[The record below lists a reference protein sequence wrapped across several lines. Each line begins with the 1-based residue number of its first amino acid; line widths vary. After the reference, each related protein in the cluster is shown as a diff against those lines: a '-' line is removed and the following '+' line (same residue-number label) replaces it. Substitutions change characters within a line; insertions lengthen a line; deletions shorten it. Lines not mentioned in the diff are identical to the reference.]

1 MNIAMITGSRAEW
14 GLLKPLADILKPSIY
29 ATGSHLSPA
38 HGFTLGDIFDDGFTP
53 MSIPCVQAWDHST
66 SVSDAMA
73 LVLAKLSLIPVSYD
87 AVILLGDRY
96 EIFAAAT
103 AVFNAGVP
111 IIHIHGGE
119 TTRGSKDDV
128 YRDCITRMAT
138 YHFVAAEPYRERVI
152 QIGADPDKVW
162 TVGAL
167 GCDGLEP
174 NHDRE
179 DYILCVWHPTLGEDE
194 LFGELLQW
202 LGRRDEPKVFIRANA
217 DPNYININTSID
229 RFQEMHEGTIVYD
242 SLPRAEY
249 LNLLRY
255 CKCAIGNSSSF
266 VIEAPA
272 LGTVVYLVGR
282 RQDGRL
288 MGDTITSVDRPS
300 SISEAN
306 HFYGNIGVAFRVNR
320 ERYLPYGG
328 GNVAQAIGDKINDL
342 FG

>member
-119 TTRGSKDDV
+119 TTRGSKDNV

-138 YHFVAAEPYRERVI
+138 YHFVAAEPYGERVI
-152 QIGADPDKVW
+152 EIGADPDKVW
-162 TVGAL
+162 NVGAL

-179 DYILCVWHPTLGEDE
+179 DFILCVWHPTPGEDE

-202 LGRRDEPKVFIRANA
+202 LGRRDEPKVFVRPCA
-217 DPNYININTSID
+217 DPNYMEINQGID
-229 RFQEMHEGTIVYD
+229 RFQETHEGTVVYD
-242 SLPRAEY
+242 SLPRDEY
-249 LNLLRY
+249 LDELRH
-255 CKCAIGNSSSF
+255 CKFAVGNSSSF

-272 LGTVVYLVGR
+272 LDTRVFLVGF

-288 MGDTITSVDRPS
+288 LADTIS
-300 SISEAN
+300 SLIN
-306 HFYGNIGVAFRVNR
+306 PNNIKLHEHDLILGSKW
-320 ERYLPYGG
+320 YKPYGG

>member
-38 HGFTLGDIFDDGFTP
+38 HGFTLGDIFDSGHTP

-138 YHFVAAEPYRERVI
+138 YHFVAAKQYIDRVI
-152 QIGADPDKVW
+152 QIGADPEKVW
-162 TVGAL
+162 NVGAL

-174 NHDRE
+174 NHERD
-179 DYILCVWHPTLGEDE
+179 DFILCVWHPVPEEDH

-202 LGRRDEPKVFIRANA
+202 LGRRDEPKVFIKANA
-217 DPNYININTSID
+217 DPNYININTAID
-229 RFQEMHEGTIVYD
+229 RFQETHIGVVVYD

-249 LNLLRY
+249 LDLLRH
-255 CKCAIGNSSSF
+255 CKFAVGNSSSF

-272 LGTVVYLVGR
+272 LQTWSYIVGN
-282 RQDGRL
+282 RQVGRL
-288 MGDTITSVDRPS
+288 MADTVIEVKTLD
-300 SISEAN
+300 E
-306 HFYGNIGVAFRVNR
+306 IGWGKIVESRA
-320 ERYLPYGG
+320 LPYGG
-328 GNVAQAIGDKINDL
+328 GNVAQRIADKIKEI